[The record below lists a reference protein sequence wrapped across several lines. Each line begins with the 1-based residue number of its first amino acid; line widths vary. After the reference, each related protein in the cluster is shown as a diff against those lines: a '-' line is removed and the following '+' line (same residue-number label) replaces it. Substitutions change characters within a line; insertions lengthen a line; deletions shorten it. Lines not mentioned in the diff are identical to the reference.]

1 MKAKDWIAILQS
13 FDPEEEIIAT
23 VYSREL
29 FGDENLV
36 APDGSEYA
44 QCPADVWAAVAEE
57 YEFRDYVNEQIY
69 DDIRLSL
76 QEEIDRQQLKGG
88 E

>member
-1 MKAKDWIAILQS
+1 MKAKEWVAILQS
-13 FDPEEEIIAT
+13 FDPDEEIIAT
-23 VYSREL
+23 IYSREL

-44 QCPADVWAAVAEE
+44 QCPAGVWDAVA
-57 YEFRDYVNEQIY
+57 YSFEFRDYVLEHIY

-76 QEEIDRQQLKGG
+76 QEEIDRQHEGG